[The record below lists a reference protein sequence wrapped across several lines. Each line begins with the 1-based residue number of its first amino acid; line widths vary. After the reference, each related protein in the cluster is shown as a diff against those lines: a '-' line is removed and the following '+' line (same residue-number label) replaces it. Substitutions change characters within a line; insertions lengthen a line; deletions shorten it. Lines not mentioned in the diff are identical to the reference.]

1 MTEPGPVRAWLSLG
15 SNVTPQIQIASAIEA
30 LSARFGE
37 LTVSTIYESMAVGF
51 SGENFL
57 NLVVGIK
64 TQLSPQALVAVLRE
78 IEMSHGRVRG
88 GEKFSSR
95 TLDIDLLTYG
105 DQIIDQ
111 GSLQVPRD
119 EILRYAF
126 VLLPLSE
133 VAGNERHPQ
142 TGQTYRD
149 LWEAFDHSEQPL
161 WPVTPMSGDP
171 ID

>member
-1 MTEPGPVRAWLSLG
+1 MSEPDPVRAWLSLG
-15 SNVTPQIQIASAIEA
+15 SNITPHVQIASAIEA

-37 LTVSTIYESMAVGF
+37 LTVSTIYENMAVGF
-51 SGENFL
+51 NGENFL

-64 TQLSPQALVAVLRE
+64 TQLSPQALVEVLHE

-149 LWEAFDHSEQPL
+149 LWESFDDSDQPL
-161 WPVTPMSGDP
+161 WPVTPASGDSSS
-171 ID
+171 